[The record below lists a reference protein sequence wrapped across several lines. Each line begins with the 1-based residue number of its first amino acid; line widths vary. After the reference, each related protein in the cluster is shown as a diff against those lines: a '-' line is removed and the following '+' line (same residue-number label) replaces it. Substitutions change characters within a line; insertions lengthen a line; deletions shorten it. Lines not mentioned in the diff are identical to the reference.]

1 MDYQQNRQ
9 IARKTAEMQNASSV
23 MPLSNSNAARGGGR
37 SSMSP
42 QHNALDNVSVASSR
56 PGTTSGVNA
65 AHMRVPGRS
74 GVRKVQSSAFG
85 VSSAQ
90 AGPTE
95 PTLQGMRF
103 NENSGQLHHAPK
115 VSNQGGSRQKSF
127 KLSNEAYKKLTT
139 NFNYGGKSRT
149 NAVGSGIGQESAQ
162 ANRKLQVYA
171 T

>member
-9 IARKTAEMQNASSV
+9 IARNTAVMQNASSV
-23 MPLSNSNAARGGGR
+23 MPLGSNNAAAGGGR
-37 SSMSP
+37 TSMSP
-42 QHNALDNVSVASSR
+42 QLDNVSVASSR
-56 PGTTSGVNA
+56 PGTTSGTHA
-65 AHMRVPGRS
+65 GAHIRVPGRS

-85 VSSAQ
+85 VSSAH

-139 NFNYGGKSRT
+139 NFNYGSSKSRT
-149 NAVGSGIGQESAQ
+149 NAVGNGIGQESAQ
-162 ANRKLQVYA
+162 ASRKLQVYA